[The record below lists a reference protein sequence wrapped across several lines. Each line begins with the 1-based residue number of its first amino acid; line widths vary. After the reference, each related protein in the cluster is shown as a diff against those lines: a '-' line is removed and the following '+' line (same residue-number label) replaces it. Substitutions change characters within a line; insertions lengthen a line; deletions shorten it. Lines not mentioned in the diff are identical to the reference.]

1 MQKFCA
7 ISTLLVTLMLLGMCG
22 CGSDEETT
30 EKPKPEPT
38 KPEPML
44 PPEGFISSWDV
55 ISINDEDPLAF
66 VNADEPDEEDR
77 PKINT
82 ENYYFQF
89 AEDNK
94 WTLHLKF
101 EMVEFPE
108 DPNRDD
114 PEKAGKV
121 ELSGNWTGT
130 YGIDDT
136 VLSLV
141 KEEPDV
147 DITSVPEDF
156 LDNTFEVS
164 LVEAKNEILEKFSTH
179 VFRPFAKT
187 RIAIERE
194 TLTLEAT
201 GSVKDKM
208 VLEKRN

>member
-1 MQKFCA
+1 MQKLSF
-7 ISTLLVTLMLLGMCG
+7 ISALLVTLMLLGMCG

-30 EKPKPEPT
+30 EKPTT
-38 KPEPML
+38 KPTTKEPMP
-44 PPEGFISSWDV
+44 PPEGFIASWNV

-94 WTLHLKF
+94 WTLNLKF

-114 PEKAGKV
+114 PEKAGMV
-121 ELSGNWTGT
+121 ELTGVWSGT
-130 YGIDDT
+130 YSFNDD

-141 KEEPDV
+141 KVETDV
-147 DITSVPEDF
+147 DIASVPEDF
-156 LDNTFEVS
+156 MENVFEVNI
-164 LVEAKNEILEKFSTH
+164 VEAKNEILEKFNTH
-179 VFRPFAKT
+179 VFKPFAKT
-187 RIAIERE
+187 RFALEGE

-201 GSVKDKM
+201 GSDKNKM
-208 VLEKRN
+208 VLEKR